1 MADFSELVMA
11 RSFSFFFSPHMIL
24 LVPPLDVQLEEG
36 EEWGEEVEYILR
48 QYMQHSKQKLLYS
61 IIFC

>member
-1 MADFSELVMA
+1 
-11 RSFSFFFSPHMIL
+11 MIL